1 MPNSRLAPPRVLFA
15 GTAEHYIRY
24 RSRYPDAAL
33 DEITRASRPLGGRV
47 LDMGSGPGTIA
58 IALAERGLDVT
69 AVDPSPDMLVAGSRD
84 AERRGVRLRW
94 LEADSGRLP
103 ELTGVTTV
111 TIGDAFHWMTPH
123 DEFLQALDRLVE
135 PAGFLAVL
143 SRRAPGAPR
152 PAWHAAISQVQAR
165 YLDNDPQAAA
175 HGYRATVDADTVR
188 VLRRSPFSRIREF
201 RFPHTTSATMDEVV
215 GRQYTRAFS
224 SPAVLG
230 DRLPAFDRDL
240 RAALKAAE
248 PSGTYLD
255 TTESQLLLAER

>member
-1 MPNSRLAPPRVLFA
+1 MTSRLAPPRDLFA

-24 RSRYPDAAL
+24 RSQYPHAAL
-33 DEITRASRPLGGRV
+33 DEIARASLPLGGRV

-84 AERRGVRLRW
+84 AEQRGVRLQW
-94 LEADSGRLP
+94 LEGDSEHLP
-103 ELTGVTTV
+103 EVTGVATV
-111 TIGDAFHWMTPH
+111 TIGDAFHWMAPH
-123 DEFLQALDRLVE
+123 DKFLQALDQMVE
-135 PAGFLAVL
+135 PAGLLAVL

-152 PAWHAAISQVQAR
+152 PAWHTAISEVQAR
-165 YLDNDPQAAA
+165 YLHDDPQAAA
-175 HGYRATVDADTVR
+175 HGYRARVEADTIS

-201 RFPHTTSATMDEVV
+201 RFRHMTSATIEEVV

-224 SPAVLG
+224 SPALLG

-240 RAALKAAE
+240 HAALQAAE
-248 PSGTYLD
+248 PSGAYLD